1 LGLAADCKY
10 SFDECQTA
18 TAWSEKNLKGGK
30 TDIPPGTAKST
41 AFTPKSIFIKGACV
55 VSLYSNSGCEGDPVN
70 VISSEQNDL
79 TLFYSLKT
87 SIRCI
92 QNTAV
97 DVGSKTRVV
106 LYDDVGGKGASLPL
120 SSDQTNLEF
129 REFNDKT
136 SAVTVPSSYAAV
148 LYFDANFEG
157 PYLVKT
163 ENDLDL
169 TDDLIV
175 PLDIIPKLGGARVS
189 PSYFWSDK
197 ASSVEI
203 LPNFNEV
210 VLYIDEGFQ
219 GSSLIVKEDIA
230 NLEEHQFSFALWDI
244 PFNDKVSSIYIPP
257 GYKVIIY
264 DDKNYNGKEKT
275 ISSSVSGLTK
285 IKDNTDRNWNDRFSS
300 IKVIR
305 R

>member
-1 LGLAADCKY
+1 
-10 SFDECQTA
+10 
-18 TAWSEKNLKGGK
+18 
-30 TDIPPGTAKST
+30 
-41 AFTPKSIFIKGACV
+41 
-55 VSLYSNSGCEGDPVN
+55 
-70 VISSEQNDL
+70 
-79 TLFYSLKT
+79 
-87 SIRCI
+87 
-92 QNTAV
+92 
-97 DVGSKTRVV
+97 
-106 LYDDVGGKGASLPL
+106 
-120 SSDQTNLEF
+120 
-129 REFNDKT
+129 
-136 SAVTVPSSYAAV
+136 
-148 LYFDANFEG
+148 EG

-175 PLDIIPKLGGARVS
+175 PLDIIPKLGGAGVS

-230 NLEEHQFSFALWDI
+230 NLEEHQFSFAPWDI

-257 GYKVIIY
+257 DYKVIIY
-264 DDKNYNGKEKT
+264 DDKDYNGKEKT

-285 IKDNTDRNWNDRFSS
+285 IKDNTGRNWNDRFSS